1 MESPRHHYRWLQ
13 SGRQFLRRL
22 LAMIGRA
29 QRSVR
34 MEFYIFAPDHAG
46 HAVCEALIEAARR
59 GVEVRVLVD
68 ALGSD
73 GLPPG
78 FWTPLISAGGQAREF
93 NPVELRRLPIRDHR
107 KLVVI
112 DGAHAGVGG
121 FNVASEYAE
130 DGVTHGWADAGLAI
144 TGPVAAVLAR
154 EFDRMWRIAEE
165 PQQWFAHIRRGQR
178 PPAIPV
184 SPELEL
190 LLSGPGRF
198 ASAFQLRLRDDLLAA
213 RQVRIASAYFLPTLR
228 QRKLLRAAARRG
240 ASVQI
245 VVPGKSDVALS
256 QRAARHLY
264 AGLLRAGVELYEYEP
279 QVMHTKLVVTDRA
292 AYVGSSN
299 LDTRSLHINY
309 ELMLRVTEPEVVAGG
324 GAIFELL
331 RQRSRRISWPEWQ
344 RSRSWF
350 SRLRDAF
357 AYWILARADPY
368 VTRWLAAAPR

>member
-1 MESPRHHYRWLQ
+1 MDGPRQHYRWLQ
-13 SGRQFLRRL
+13 NGRQFLRRL
-22 LAMIGRA
+22 LAVIGRA
-29 QRSVR
+29 RRSVR

-46 HAVCEALIEAARR
+46 HTVCEALIEAARR

-78 FWTPLISAGGQAREF
+78 FWTPLVSAGGQVREF

-112 DGAHAGVGG
+112 DGEHAGVGG
-121 FNVASEYAE
+121 FNVATEYAG

-144 TGPVAAVLAR
+144 TGPVAAVLAG
-154 EFDRMWRIAEE
+154 EFDRMWRIAEK
-165 PQQWFAHIRRGQR
+165 PQQWFARIRRGQR

-184 SPELEL
+184 APDLEV

-198 ASAFQLRLRDDLLAA
+198 ASAFQLRLREDFATA
-213 RQVRIASAYFLPTLR
+213 RQIRIASAYFLPTLR
-228 QRKLLRAAARRG
+228 QRKLLRTAARRG

-245 VVPGKSDVALS
+245 VVPGRSDVALS

-264 AGLLRAGVELYEYEP
+264 AGLLRAGVELYEYDP
-279 QVMHTKLVVTDRA
+279 QVMHTKLVITDRTV
-292 AYVGSSN
+292 YVGSSN

-309 ELMLRVTEPEVVAGG
+309 ELMLRIADAEVVAGG
-324 GAIFELL
+324 AAVFDQL
-331 RQRSRRISWPEWQ
+331 RQRSRRILWPEWQ
-344 RSRSWF
+344 RSHSWL
-350 SRLRDAF
+350 SRLRDGF
-357 AYWILARADPY
+357 AYWVLARADPY